1 MNCQE
6 FKTWLH
12 DKNQDSHSESEHALR
27 HMEDCQTCQK
37 LFRLDAAVEERIRE
51 SLLQLDPPQ
60 DLMGRIKNDI
70 GLSDGKRS
78 ATLSRW
84 RILAPVLAMAAA
96 VALFFINPFSAQIRS
111 LDDISTFAI
120 ANHLDPNL
128 KMAFN
133 MDDVADVSG
142 WFAKRLAYTIVA
154 PDLSGQGFELLGGR
168 KCLVGRKDAA
178 YLYYEK
184 AGKKVSVFVINPADL
199 DFKLEP
205 AKTYRITEGE
215 YQIQIWKEKN
225 LGYALVEKT

>member
-1 MNCQE
+1 M
-6 FKTWLH
+6 H
-12 DKNQDSHSESEHALR
+12 AKNKDSHTESEQVLR
-27 HMEDCQTCQK
+27 HAEECRTCRK
-37 LFRLDAAVEERIRE
+37 LSALDAAVEERIRK
-51 SLLQLDPPQ
+51 SLVQLDPPQ
-60 DLMGRIKNDI
+60 DLMGRIKKDI
-70 GLSDGKRS
+70 GFFDDNRG

-84 RILAPVLAMAAA
+84 KILAPVLAMAAA
-96 VALFFINPFSAQIRS
+96 VALFFINPFSGQIRS

-133 MDDVADVSG
+133 LDDVADVSG
-142 WFAKRLAYTIVA
+142 WFAQRLTYPIAA
-154 PDLSGQGFELLGGR
+154 PDLSGQGFKLLGGR

-199 DFKLEP
+199 DFNLEP

-225 LGYALVEKT
+225 LGYALVEKS